1 MATKKLTDIIKQNEL
16 AKFNR
21 ADEFLEF
28 VNQDPPEIFVEE
40 HPMVKG
46 VKYIAI
52 GNTELTLDKIFQY
65 WSVEVLKTEVMFN
78 AIAVTV
84 RVKYKHPISGEWQS
98 QDGLGAV
105 GVQTDKGETAA
116 NLAAI
121 KQDAVMKALP
131 AAKSFAIKDAVD
143 HIGKI
148 FGRDINR
155 KNTFDFSPSY
165 GTTETKDKLQEQKN
179 RLRKNLEKKRASN

>member
-1 MATKKLTDIIKQNEL
+1 MSKKLSDIVKSNEL

-28 VNQDPPEIFVEE
+28 VNQEPPQIFIEE
-40 HPMVKG
+40 HPFAKG

-52 GNTELTLDKIFQY
+52 SNTELSMDKIFQY
-65 WSVEVLKTEVMFN
+65 WGVEVLKTEVMFN

-84 RVKYKHPISGEWQS
+84 RINYKHPISNEWLH
-98 QDGLGAV
+98 QDGVGAV
-105 GVQTDKGETAA
+105 GVQTDKGENAS
-116 NLAAI
+116 NLSAI

-148 FGRDINR
+148 FGRDLNR
-155 KNTFDFSPSY
+155 KNSFDFTPSY
-165 GTTETKDKLQEQKN
+165 GTTEVKEKLDAQKEK
-179 RLRKNLEKKRASN
+179 LRNNLKKKS

>member
-1 MATKKLTDIIKQNEL
+1 MTKQLSDIIKQNEL

-21 ADEFLEF
+21 ADDFLEF
-28 VNQDPPEIFVEE
+28 VNQDPPTIFIEK

-46 VKYIAI
+46 VEYIAI
-52 GNTELTLDKIFQY
+52 SNTELTLDKIFQY
-65 WSVEVLKTEVMFN
+65 WKVEVLKSEVMFN

-84 RVKYKHPISGEWQS
+84 RVHYKHPVSGEWMS
-98 QDGLGAV
+98 QDGVGAV

-131 AAKSFAIKDAVD
+131 SAKSFAIKDAVD

-148 FGRDINR
+148 FGRDLNR
-155 KNTFDFSPSY
+155 KNTFGFSPSY
-165 GTTETKDKLQEQKN
+165 GTTKVKTKLDEQKA
-179 RLRKNLEKKRASN
+179 RLRNNLKGKR

>member
-1 MATKKLTDIIKQNEL
+1 MNKKLSEIVKTNEL

-28 VNQDPPEIFVEE
+28 VNQDPPQIFVED
-40 HPMVKG
+40 HPMVKN
-46 VKYIAI
+46 VKYISI
-52 GNTELTLDKIFQY
+52 SNIELSLDKIFQY
-65 WSVEVLKTEVMFN
+65 WGIEVLKTEVMFN

-84 RVKYKHPISGEWQS
+84 RVNYKHPISGEWMH
-98 QDGLGAV
+98 QDGVGAV
-105 GVQTDKGETAA
+105 GVQTDKGETAS
-116 NLAAI
+116 NLSAI

-143 HIGKI
+143 HIGNI
-148 FGRDINR
+148 FGRNLNR

-165 GTTETKDKLQEQKN
+165 GTEDVKNRLQAQKD
-179 RLRKNLEKKRASN
+179 RLRKNLEKK

>member
-1 MATKKLTDIIKQNEL
+1 MFTMSKKLSEIIKQNEL

-21 ADEFLEF
+21 ADDFLEF
-28 VNQDPPEIFVEE
+28 VNQDPPEIFIEN
-40 HPMVKG
+40 HPIAKN

-52 GNTELTLDKIFQY
+52 SNTELTLDKIFQY
-65 WSVEVLKTEVMFN
+65 WSVEILKTEVMFN

-84 RVKYKHPISGEWQS
+84 RVNYKHPVLGEWMH
-98 QDGLGAV
+98 QDGVGAV

-116 NLAAI
+116 NLSAI

-148 FGRDINR
+148 FGRDLNR
-155 KNTFDFSPSY
+155 KNTFDFTPSY
-165 GTTETKDKLQEQKN
+165 GTSDVKDKLQAQKD
-179 RLRKNLEKKRASN
+179 RLRKNLENK

>member
-1 MATKKLTDIIKQNEL
+1 MTKKLSEIVNKNEL

-28 VNQDPPEIFVEE
+28 VNQEPPEIFIEN
-40 HPMVKG
+40 HPLAKN

-52 GNTELTLDKIFQY
+52 GNTELTMDKIFQY
-65 WSVEVLKTEVMFN
+65 WGVEVLNTEVMFN

-84 RVKYKHPISGEWQS
+84 RVNYKHPISGEWLH
-98 QDGLGAV
+98 QDGVGAV

-148 FGRDINR
+148 FGRDLNR

-165 GTTETKDKLQEQKN
+165 GTSEVKSKLDQQKE
-179 RLRKNLEKKRASN
+179 RLRKNLEKK

>member
-1 MATKKLTDIIKQNEL
+1 MAEQSKKLSEIVKKNEL

-21 ADEFLEF
+21 VDDFLEF
-28 VNQDPPEIFVEE
+28 VNQEPPQIFIED
-40 HPMVKG
+40 HPMAKG

-52 GNTELTLDKIFQY
+52 SNTELTLDKIFQY
-65 WSVEVLKTEVMFN
+65 WCVEVLKTEVMFN
-78 AIAVTV
+78 SIAVTV
-84 RVKYKHPISGEWQS
+84 RVKYRHPISGEWMS
-98 QDGLGAV
+98 QDGVGAV

-131 AAKSFAIKDAVD
+131 AAKSLAIKDAAD

-148 FGRDINR
+148 FGRDLNR
-155 KNTFDFSPSY
+155 KNTFDFTPSY
-165 GTTETKDKLQEQKN
+165 GTQTVRDDLELKKEKLRN
-179 RLRKNLEKKRASN
+179 IVRKSK

>member
-1 MATKKLTDIIKQNEL
+1 MSNKLLSEIVKTNEL
-16 AKFNR
+16 AKFAR

-28 VNQDPPEIFVEE
+28 VNQEPPEIFIEE

-46 VKYIAI
+46 VKYIPI

-65 WSVEVLKTEVMFN
+65 WKVEILKTEVMFN
-78 AIAVTV
+78 SIAVTV
-84 RVKYKHPISGEWQS
+84 RVHYKHPISGEWMS
-98 QDGLGAV
+98 QDGVGAV
-105 GVQTDKGETAA
+105 GVQTDKGFTAA
-116 NLAAI
+116 DLAHI

-148 FGRDINR
+148 FGRDLNR

-165 GTTETKDKLQEQKN
+165 ATTTVKEKLDAQKA
-179 RLRKNLEKKRASN
+179 RLRKNLEKK

>member
-1 MATKKLTDIIKQNEL
+1 MTKKLSDIVKKNEL

-28 VNQDPPEIFVEE
+28 VNQEPPAIFIEK
-40 HPMVKG
+40 HPMAKG
-46 VKYIAI
+46 VDYIPI
-52 GNTELTLDKIFQY
+52 GNTELTMDKIFQY
-65 WSVEVLKTEVMFN
+65 WGVEVLKTEVMFN

-84 RVKYKHPISGEWQS
+84 RVNYKHPISGEWMH
-98 QDGLGAV
+98 QDGVGAV
-105 GVQTDKGETAA
+105 GVQTDKGFTAA
-116 NLAAI
+116 DLAHI

-148 FGRDINR
+148 FGRDLNR
-155 KNTFDFSPSY
+155 KNTFDFTPSY
-165 GTTETKDKLQEQKN
+165 GTQAVKDELEIKKEKLRN
-179 RLRKNLEKKRASN
+179 IVRKPQ

>member
-1 MATKKLTDIIKQNEL
+1 MTKKLSEIVKTNEL

-28 VNQDPPEIFVEE
+28 VNQEPPNIFIED
-40 HPMVKG
+40 HPFAKG

-52 GNTELTLDKIFQY
+52 SNTELSMDKIFQY
-65 WSVEVLKTEVMFN
+65 WGVEVLKTEVMFN

-84 RVKYKHPISGEWQS
+84 RVNYKHPVSGEWLH
-98 QDGLGAV
+98 QDGVGAV
-105 GVQTDKGETAA
+105 GVQTDKGFTAA
-116 NLAAI
+116 DLAHI

-148 FGRDINR
+148 FGRDLNR

-165 GTTETKDKLQEQKN
+165 GTDAVKDKLQAQKD
-179 RLRKNLEKKRASN
+179 RLRKNLEKK